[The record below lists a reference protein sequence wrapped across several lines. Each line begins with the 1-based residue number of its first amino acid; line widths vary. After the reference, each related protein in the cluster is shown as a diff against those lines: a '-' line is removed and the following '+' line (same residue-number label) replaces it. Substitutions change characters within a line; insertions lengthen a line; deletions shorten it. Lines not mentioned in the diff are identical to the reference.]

1 MPHLRD
7 ALFLLLL
14 ACRSGAPRKESF
26 TMTMYEKLPKDPVM
40 LLSFINTQLRDTYE
54 SFEAFAIAY
63 QVDADA
69 TIATMKSIDYEYD
82 PAVNQFI

>member
-1 MPHLRD
+1 
-7 ALFLLLL
+7 
-14 ACRSGAPRKESF
+14 
-26 TMTMYEKLPKDPVM
+26 MTMYDRLPKDPVM

-69 TIATMKSIDYEYD
+69 TRQTLREIDYEYD
-82 PAVNQFI
+82 ATVNQFI

>member
-1 MPHLRD
+1 
-7 ALFLLLL
+7 
-14 ACRSGAPRKESF
+14 
-26 TMTMYEKLPKDPVM
+26 MTMYEKLPKDPVM

-54 SFEAFAIAY
+54 SFDAFAIAY